1 MVSSLDEFVA
11 AKAVVREC
19 IGELAAARIEHN
31 ASPRIGMMVEVP
43 SAVIMAD
50 VFAVEVDF
58 FAIGTNDLIQYS
70 LAIDR
75 GNQYVAHLYD
85 PFHPAVLR
93 MIRQTVDAGHASNI
107 PVSLCGEMAG
117 DPLCTPVLMGL
128 GLDELSMRPAVI
140 PRVKRLLRHSRSS
153 DLRQLAKQ
161 ILQCADSSQVS
172 AYLAATLPTY
182 YPKDFYQS

>member
-1 MVSSLDEFVA
+1 
-11 AKAVVREC
+11 
-19 IGELAAARIEHN
+19 
-31 ASPRIGMMVEVP
+31 VP

-50 VFAVEVDF
+50 VFAAEVDF

-75 GNQYVAHLYD
+75 GNQYVAHLYE

-93 MIRQTVDAGHASNI
+93 MIRQTVEAGHAGNI

-117 DPLCTPVLMGL
+117 DPLCAPVLMGL

-140 PRVKRLLRHSRSS
+140 PRIKRLLRHSRSS
-153 DLRQLAKQ
+153 ELRQLAAQ
-161 ILQCADSSQVS
+161 ILQCGDSEQVREF
-172 AYLAATLPTY
+172 LAATLPKFY
-182 YPKDFYQS
+182 SKDFYQP